1 MKEGYKLLGEFIR
14 QVDIRNTEGKE
25 DNLLGVSVQKQFIPS
40 IANTVGTDFTKYK
53 VVKKGQFTYIPDT
66 SRRGDKIGI
75 ALLQDYEE
83 GLVSN
88 VYTVFEVI
96 DTEKLLPE
104 YLMLWFSRPEFDRYA
119 RFKSHGSVREVM
131 DWDEMCKVELP
142 VPAIEEQRNIV
153 KAYKAITDRIALK
166 KQINDNLVAV
176 GTASIQK
183 NVGRGALINL
193 TEAEMDRLTL
203 PDDFEIQTVS
213 EFCRETK
220 SGSTPSRTNNEYW
233 ENGTIS
239 WVKSGE
245 VHNNIT
251 LQTEEY
257 ITPLGLSESSTKLLP
272 KDTVLMAMYGVTAG
286 EVGYLAIEATT
297 NQAICGMICNSKADA
312 AYLYFSLI
320 QSQAAISRLSNGGAQ
335 DNLSKNFI
343 DNIKIVVPPSEF
355 IEKLNLAAIVEQMT
369 LNTKEIA
376 LLEELQATALAQLS
390 SR

>member
-1 MKEGYKLLGEFIR
+1 MKEGYRLLGDFIR
-14 QVDIRNTEGKE
+14 QVDVRNTDGKE
-25 DNLLGVSVQKQFIPS
+25 ENLLGVSVQKVFIPS

-53 VVKKGQFTYIPDT
+53 VVKRGQFTYIPDT

-75 ALLQDYEE
+75 ALLTDYDE

-88 VYTVFEVI
+88 IYTVFEVK
-96 DTEKLLPE
+96 DENELLPE

-119 RFKSHGSVREVM
+119 RFKSHGSVREIM
-131 DWDEMCKVELP
+131 DWDAMCKVELP
-142 VPAIEEQRNIV
+142 VPPIDKQRSIV
-153 KAYKAITDRIALK
+153 KAYQTITERIELK
-166 KQINDNLVAV
+166 RRINDNLVAV

-193 TEAEMDRLTL
+193 TEAEMDRLTF
-203 PDDFEIQTVS
+203 PEDFKIKTVS
-213 EFCRETK
+213 EFCAETK

-272 KDTVLMAMYGVTAG
+272 QDTVLMAMYGVTAG

-297 NQAICGMICNSKADA
+297 NQAICGMICRSKAEA

-369 LNTKEIA
+369 LNTKEIT
-376 LLEELQATALAQLS
+376 LLEELQATVLAQLS

>member
-1 MKEGYKLLGEFIR
+1 MKEGYRLLGDFI
-14 QVDIRNTEGKE
+14 QPVDERNR
-25 DNLLGVSVQKQFIPS
+25 DLRVDYLLGVSISKQFIPS
-40 IANTVGTDFTKYK
+40 IANIVGTDLSNYK
-53 VVKKGQFTYIPDT
+53 IIRTGQFAYGPVT
-66 SRRGDKIGI
+66 SRNGEKISI
-75 ALLQDYEE
+75 ALLRDKDCII
-83 GLVSN
+83 SSS
-88 VYTVFEVI
+88 YTVFEVVNKNEL
-96 DTEKLLPE
+96 DPE

-119 RFKSHGSVREVM
+119 RYMSHGSVREIF
-131 DWDEMCKVELP
+131 DWDELCKVELP
-142 VPAIEEQRNIV
+142 VPSIDKQRSIVRAYQTITERIE
-153 KAYKAITDRIALK
+153 LK
-166 KQINDNLVAV
+166 RRLNDNLVAV

-193 TEAEMDRLTL
+193 TEAEMDSLTF
-203 PDDFEIQTVS
+203 PEDFKIKTVS
-213 EFCRETK
+213 EFCAETK

-272 KDTVLMAMYGVTAG
+272 QDTVLMAMYGVTAG

-297 NQAICGMICNSKADA
+297 NQAICGMICRSKAEA

-343 DNIKIVVPPSEF
+343 DNIKIVVPSSEF
-355 IEKLNLAAIVEQMT
+355 IEELNLTAIVEQMT

-390 SR
+390 SH

>member
-1 MKEGYKLLGEFIR
+1 MKEGYRLLGDFIR
-14 QVDIRNTEGKE
+14 QVDVRNTDGKE
-25 DNLLGVSVQKQFIPS
+25 ENLLGVSVQKMFIPS

-53 VVKKGQFTYIPDT
+53 VVKRGQFTYIPDT

-75 ALLQDYEE
+75 ALLTDYDE

-88 VYTVFEVI
+88 IYTVFEVK
-96 DTEKLLPE
+96 DENELLPE

-119 RFKSHGSVREVM
+119 RFKSHGSVREIM

-142 VPAIEEQRNIV
+142 VPSIDKQRSIV
-153 KAYKAITDRIALK
+153 KAYQTITERIELK
-166 KQINDNLVAV
+166 RRINDNLVAV

-203 PDDFEIQTVS
+203 PDDFEIQTIA

-257 ITPLGLSESSTKLLP
+257 ITSLGLSESSTKLLP

-343 DNIKIVVPPSEF
+343 DNIKIVIPPSEF
-355 IEKLNLAAIVEQMT
+355 IENLNLAAIVEQMT

-376 LLEELQATALAQLS
+376 LLEEVQATALAQLS